1 MTSGPVSPAGFLNR
15 LLRAALSGVADSL
28 IVSLSIL
35 IGCLVASYVFALCAF
50 ACYKIPFDSF
60 LPGISTQRFRQVAKV
75 ASAAWLFAL
84 SIISFAFFLDILF
97 GSVDFQ

>member
-15 LLRAALSGVADSL
+15 LLRTTLSGVADSL

-50 ACYKIPFDSF
+50 ACYKTPFDSL
-60 LPGISTQRFRQVAKV
+60 LPGISTQRFRRVAKV
-75 ASAAWLFAL
+75 TSAAGLFAL
-84 SIISFAFFLDILF
+84 SIISFAFCLDILL
-97 GSVDFQ
+97 GSVDVQ

>member
-1 MTSGPVSPAGFLNR
+1 MISGPVSPADFLNR
-15 LLRAALSGVADSL
+15 LLQTALSGVADSL

-35 IGCLVASYVFALCAF
+35 IGCLVASFVFALCAF
-50 ACYKIPFDSF
+50 ACYKIPFASF
-60 LPGISTQRFRQVAKV
+60 LPGIRTQRFRQVAKV
-75 ASAAWLFAL
+75 ASAAGLFAL